1 MFERFTREA
10 RNVVK
15 AAVAAADARGESHVG
30 TEHLLLAIGD
40 ANDPA
45 VSGALGR
52 SGVEP
57 GAFQRALTEYERAS
71 LSSLGLDPEL
81 AGPGPRAS
89 RHKPFTAGAKECLEE
104 TLKVA
109 LARGDKK
116 LGVEHIT
123 LAILG
128 RSERDPAIQV
138 IRRLG
143 VEPSML
149 ARALDDELRRSA

>member
-40 ANDPA
+40 ADDPA

-71 LSSLGLDPEL
+71 LSSLGLD
-81 AGPGPRAS
+81 
-89 RHKPFTAGAKECLEE
+89 
-104 TLKVA
+104 
-109 LARGDKK
+109 
-116 LGVEHIT
+116 
-123 LAILG
+123 
-128 RSERDPAIQV
+128 
-138 IRRLG
+138 
-143 VEPSML
+143 
-149 ARALDDELRRSA
+149 